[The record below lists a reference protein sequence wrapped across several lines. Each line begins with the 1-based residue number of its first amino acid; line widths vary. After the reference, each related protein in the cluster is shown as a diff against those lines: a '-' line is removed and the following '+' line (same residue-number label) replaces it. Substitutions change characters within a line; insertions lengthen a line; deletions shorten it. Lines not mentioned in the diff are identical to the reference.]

1 MIVESL
7 ILLCITSCFLVIV
20 TSFDPFSK
28 KELTMWQGE
37 VSSSLYDVDVYG
49 EHLSIGQETD
59 LSQITV
65 RKTPTD

>member
-1 MIVESL
+1 
-7 ILLCITSCFLVIV
+7 
-20 TSFDPFSK
+20 
-28 KELTMWQGE
+28 MWQGE